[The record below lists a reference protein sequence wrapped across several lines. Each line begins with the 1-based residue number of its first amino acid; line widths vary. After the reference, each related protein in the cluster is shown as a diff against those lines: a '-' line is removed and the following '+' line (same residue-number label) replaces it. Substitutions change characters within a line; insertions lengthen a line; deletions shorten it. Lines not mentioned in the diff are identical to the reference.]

1 MKSRFRSEK
10 DISAERA
17 RLIIRSYKLRDAMKS
32 DWSDMKRSFSFFSKL
47 YRSIFG
53 NKERKQ
59 HDGFFSNSWQ
69 EVAASFIGKS
79 TMTLGRKIIRSIFE

>member
-53 NKERKQ
+53 KREKEQKQ
-59 HDGFFSNSWQ
+59 GFFRNIW
-69 EVAASFIGKS
+69 ETGAASLIGKT
-79 TMTLGRKIIRSIFE
+79 TMTLGRKIIRRVFE